1 MGQAG
6 RSEEDAFMEGGE
18 RKRRRIDRVTAPDL
32 LDALTE
38 RSPEEIRALRDD
50 CRLEEARLS
59 YTRRLL
65 QGRLDIAR
73 AEAVRRG
80 GEGEGDLIAS
90 LAAILA
96 DDPSPRASGPRAAPV
111 YAPTD
116 EGGRRRDDSL
126 VDDST
131 LGRLPDLDDDELA
144 RVIQRIE
151 ADERE
156 VSGLRRNVLGNLD
169 ALQAELVRRYREGR
183 VGVDDIVASAV
194 AEGSQAKD

>member
-1 MGQAG
+1 M
-6 RSEEDAFMEGGE
+6 DGGE

-32 LDALTE
+32 LDALPE
-38 RSPEEIRALRDD
+38 RGPEEIRALRDD

-73 AEAVRRG
+73 AEAARRSGG
-80 GEGEGDLIAS
+80 GEQDLISS
-90 LAAILA
+90 LTAILA
-96 DDPSPRASGPRAAPV
+96 DDPSPRSSAPRAAPV
-111 YAPTD
+111 YAPAD
-116 EGGRRRDDSL
+116 EGGRRREDTL

-131 LGRLPDLDDDELA
+131 IGRLPDLGDDEVA
-144 RVIQRIE
+144 AVIQRLE

-156 VSGLRRNVLGNLD
+156 VSGLRRQVLSNLD

-183 VGVDDIVASAV
+183 VGVDEIVASAV
-194 AEGSQAKD
+194 AEGPRAKD